1 MRILV
6 KGMYPVKFT
15 QVKQGVGRQASA
27 DDSLT
32 E

>member
-15 QVKQGVGRQASA
+15 QVKQGEEDRHQRTTA
-27 DDSLT
+27 
-32 E
+32 